1 MGREGA
7 KTVLQPGNRSSPL
20 APASGSAA
28 GTRLGILQA
37 GTHSDPGSQG
47 QLSPL
52 DKGGNGLEG
61 SDRLP
66 RGGKTS
72 LPAVCPTMGRTLS
85 RGRPRIRAR
94 GRQGKDGLRVYL
106 PKEETRVETGDDR

>member
-66 RGGKTS
+66 QGGKDLTACC
-72 LPAVCPTMGRTLS
+72 LPNNGEDAVQ
-85 RGRPRIRAR
+85 RPPQDT
-94 GRQGKDGLRVYL
+94 GQGQ
-106 PKEETRVETGDDR
+106 TR

>member
-20 APASGSAA
+20 APASSSAA
-28 GTRLGILQA
+28 GTRLGISQA

-66 RGGKTS
+66 Q
-72 LPAVCPTMGRTLS
+72 GRKDLTACCLHNNEEDTVQ
-85 RGRPRIRAR
+85 RPP
-94 GRQGKDGLRVYL
+94 QD
-106 PKEETRVETGDDR
+106 TGPGQKR